1 MGRLAII
8 TNALIIA
15 YSGEFIPKMVYKFFY
30 SQDQTLKGYVDFS
43 LSHFHTSDMDA
54 ESKVDLFEASPSC
67 RYAAYRTGHADVGAE
82 PYSPNIKMWQIS
94 FFRLLFVVGKPF

>member
-54 ESKVDLFEASPSC
+54 EAKVDLFEASPQ
-67 RYAAYRTGHADVGAE
+67 R
-82 PYSPNIKMWQIS
+82 
-94 FFRLLFVVGKPF
+94 